1 MIQERYILQ
10 INIFRSLDTRTQ
22 NTIQIIRY
30 TIANYHVFTY
40 FTILNKEVL
49 SSMCVH
55 TGLANLTIL
64 ILRN

>member
-22 NTIQIIRY
+22 NTIQIIRN

-40 FTILNKEVL
+40 FTI
-49 SSMCVH
+49 
-55 TGLANLTIL
+55 
-64 ILRN
+64 